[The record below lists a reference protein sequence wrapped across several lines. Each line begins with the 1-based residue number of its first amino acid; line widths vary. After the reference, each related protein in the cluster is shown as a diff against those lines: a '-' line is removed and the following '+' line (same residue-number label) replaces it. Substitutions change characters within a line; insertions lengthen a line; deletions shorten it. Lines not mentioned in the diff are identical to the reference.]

1 VVVIQTCVGVITGV
15 EPNKVMAFLTSWGA
29 PRPLGTTSVLIVL
42 GNEGSDRIS
51 VVVIVQCISM

>member
-1 VVVIQTCVGVITGV
+1 MGVITGV
-15 EPNKVMAFLTSWGA
+15 EPNKVKPFLTSWGA